1 MEEEGLIEGP
11 EEIEWADCECCK
23 IHDNILLVITK
34 CCANRNIYVGLWVVI
49 AIIILAAWIGG
60 AMMLGMY
67 GDGKDGFIKYAWII
81 WFMSPLIL
89 FALGMFGYM
98 VYECIKMC
106 CGDGMPRGIQ
116 IV

>member
-11 EEIEWADCECCK
+11 EEIEWTDCECCK
-23 IHDNILLVITK
+23 IHDNILLVRTK
-34 CCANRNIYVGLWVVI
+34 CCASRTMYVVLWVGF
-49 AIIILAAWIGG
+49 A
-60 AMMLGMY
+60 
-67 GDGKDGFIKYAWII
+67 FIKYAWII
-81 WFMSPLIL
+81 WLMSPLIL